1 MPPQEEVFFE
11 GKPHIGDLLV
21 NIVVGATLIGL
32 PLFVG
37 SLVRRIWVSYRIT
50 DRRVT
55 VFGGWGGKE
64 RSDVIY
70 KEIAKVVTVP
80 RGLGAWG
87 DMVLTLKDGS
97 RLELR
102 SMPNFR
108 DVYAYVQERI
118 DAQAQQASGALGSK
132 QAAKTV
138 KRSVVIEAQAVKVD
152 PESDSPLDT
161 SEAFAKEPPEVVTE
175 TPSFGFTPA
184 AERLNGRIAM
194 LGFVIWL
201 LIEALTG
208 QPLLSALG
216 IG

>member
-1 MPPQEEVFFE
+1 MPANEEVFFE

-32 PLFVG
+32 PLLVG
-37 SLVRRIWVSYRIT
+37 SAVRRLWVSYRIT
-50 DRRVT
+50 NRRVT

-102 SMPNFR
+102 SLPDFR
-108 DVYAYVQERI
+108 KTYEYVKEQI
-118 DAQAQQASGALGSK
+118 DAQAQQASGSLGSK
-132 QAAKTV
+132 QAEKPV
-138 KRSVVIEAQAVKVD
+138 RVERKVAAAL
-152 PESDSPLDT
+152 EVEGT
-161 SEAFAKEPPEVVTE
+161 ENEVFINEEFAKEPPEIVE
-175 TPSFGFTPA
+175 AGPAFGFTAA

-194 LGFVIWL
+194 VAFVAWVL
-201 LIEALTG
+201 MELVLG
-208 QPLLSALG
+208 QPLLRVVGLA
-216 IG
+216 

>member
-1 MPPQEEVFFE
+1 MPAKEDVFFE

-70 KEIAKVVTVP
+70 KEIAKVVIVP

-102 SMPNFR
+102 SIPEFR
-108 DVYAYVQERI
+108 KVYEYVNERI

-132 QAAKTV
+132 QAATTV
-138 KRSVVIEAQAVKVD
+138 TRARTKPAVVEVSSQ
-152 PESDSPLDT
+152 SDD
-161 SEAFAKEPPEVVTE
+161 SEEFAKEPPEVLTE
-175 TPSFGFTPA
+175 APSFGFTAA

-194 LGFVIWL
+194 VAFVLWVL
-201 LIEALTG
+201 LEALTG
-208 QPLLSALG
+208 QPLLSAVGLV
-216 IG
+216 